1 MKRRQ
6 FLGQANCAA
15 ISSLP
20 ILNTLLNLKLAG
32 SLAAA
37 PPDSEY
43 RALVCIF
50 LNGGLDSFNM
60 LAPRGAEYT
69 AYSNVRQDLALS
81 EAALLPINPL
91 NTPGRSFGLHPQLG
105 GLQTLFEGGHAAF
118 VANVGTLIEPVT
130 LAQYNANSKP
140 LPLGLFSHSDQI
152 EQW

>member
-1 MKRRQ
+1 MKRRR

-32 SLAAA
+32 SVAAA
-37 PPDSEY
+37 DPPPASEY

-60 LAPRGAEYT
+60 LTPRGAEHA
-69 AYSNVRQDLALS
+69 AYASVRQDLALS
-81 EAALLPINPL
+81 EASLLPINPL
-91 NTPGRSFGLHPQLG
+91 NTPGRSFGLHPQMPQ
-105 GLQTLFEGGHAAF
+105 LQALFENGNAAF

-130 LAQYNANSKP
+130 LAEYQANSKP
-140 LPLGLFSHSDQI
+140 LPLR
-152 EQW
+152 E